1 MKIIETEVAMIK
13 NTYPIK
19 DVVNL
24 LSPEEL
30 KKETRRRMVPTIK
43 KILIRTVPAVLV
55 FSDFMFIY
63 AKEFF
68 LHIFFCFVLVVVIV
82 GYWLLN
88 VVRFFDPCL
97 QDGEVAC
104 ACIVGE
110 TTEAK
115 KHRFRFLR
123 IRDRG
128 KMKQIET
135 VFSFS
140 SA

>member
-1 MKIIETEVAMIK
+1 MQR
-13 NTYPIK
+13 
-19 DVVNL
+19 
-24 LSPEEL
+24 S
-30 KKETRRRMVPTIK
+30 
-43 KILIRTVPAVLV
+43 
-55 FSDFMFIY
+55 
-63 AKEFF
+63 
-68 LHIFFCFVLVVVIV
+68 FFCIYLFYFIVVLVVVVLVVVVVVVVVVAVVVAVVVVVVV

-97 QDGEVAC
+97 QDGEVTC

-110 TTEAK
+110 TTQAK
-115 KHRFRFLR
+115 KHRFHFLLR
-123 IRDRG
+123 IRDTNRG